1 MKKSSTRLKELIY
14 TSLEC
19 SETSDE
25 NNNLALSKKEKE
37 PKKEIL
43 DNIVAYAASVKAVK
57 TSSCKEI
64 LITLN

>member
-1 MKKSSTRLKELIY
+1 
-14 TSLEC
+14 C

-25 NNNLALSKKEKE
+25 NNNLPLSKEEKE

-64 LITLN
+64 LVTLN